1 MAYIIGQASKEEIEE
16 LERRGWD
23 IEEPPPGYTTEDVS
37 ENIGES
43 LDDRMIM
50 IFVDQD
56 LFKIMSG
63 PDWEK

>member
-1 MAYIIGQASKEEIEE
+1 MAYIIGQATNEEIAE

-37 ENIGES
+37 VNIGEP
-43 LDDRMIM
+43 LREKMIM
-50 IFVDQD
+50 VFVDQD

-63 PDWEK
+63 PDWEQ